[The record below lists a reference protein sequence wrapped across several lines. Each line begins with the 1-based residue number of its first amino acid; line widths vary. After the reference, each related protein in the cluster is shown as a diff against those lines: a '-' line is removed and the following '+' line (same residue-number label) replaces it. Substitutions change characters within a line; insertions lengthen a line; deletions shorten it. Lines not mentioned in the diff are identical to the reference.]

1 MQNFDPAKAT
11 AAITDLCERV
21 QNVETVLK
29 AGGIPLADVAGGAND
44 VLLIVE
50 GFVPRLQKIE
60 EIFSLLLPL
69 VPVLQKMALGEVAG
83 TGAAQVED
91 VVIPSSELGLHS
103 NDPVVIE
110 PRPVVEEIVGEKP
123 ASFADKLKAALS
135 GSQSV

>member
-11 AAITDLCERV
+11 AAITDLCLRV
-21 QNVETVLK
+21 QNVESVLK

-110 PRPVVEEIVGEKP
+110 PRPVVEEKP

-135 GSQSV
+135 SSQGV